1 MTLWGGLRR
10 ISSMCTRCRDFSH
23 ATGDGTPGWSNA
35 VALHL
40 MQKKCDLIRFE
51 LCRVSG
57 RVWMPSLNTFGGR
70 NKCFKNF
77 THEGMGTNG

>member
-1 MTLWGGLRR
+1 MTLVGYGAFLAGVLGVG
-10 ISSMCTRCRDFSH
+10 IVSC
-23 ATGDGTPGWSNA
+23 ATGDGTFGWLNA

-40 MQKKCDLIRFE
+40 MRKKCDLLRFE

-57 RVWMPSLNTFGGR
+57 RVRMPSLNTFGGR
-70 NKCFKNF
+70 NKCFKNC